1 MKKILLTASTTALL
15 CGCGGPNYSITG
27 NAGLEPGDSVF
38 LIGSGRTE
46 LAAGVVC
53 ADSTIRLQGR
63 VAEPEIAR
71 LANQERIPVG
81 TAVIFL
87 EPGDIRTVPTD
98 DRRVY
103 AVSGTPLNDKKREF
117 DERMADFDRKF
128 RELPPDA
135 PADSLYA
142 AYTKLVPESIGANSD
157 NLFGAYLFSVYE
169 FDGNDI
175 AAAKARLECFT
186 PAMQAHPTLKRI
198 AEKVAA
204 AENTEIGKPYMDLTL
219 PDAAGEPTTLS
230 GIVGNGRWVLLDFWA
245 TWCGPC
251 CREIPHLREA
261 YAACKSKGLEIY
273 GVSLD
278 NDAAKWKTFVGQRHA
293 MDQCAGRE
301 CRQAKRCS
309 RHVRHFVDSREF
321 PDLAGGDYRRQRP
334 ARRKYQGPAGGS
346 NTLIVSEQTPDNRSD
361 APACDFSG
369 HLFSQNYAQ

>member
-219 PDAAGEPTTLS
+219 PDAAGRTDDALGDRRQRPLGPARLLGDVVRPLLPGNPAS
-230 GIVGNGRWVLLDFWA
+230 ARGIRRLQKQGIGN
-245 TWCGPC
+245 
-251 CREIPHLREA
+251 LRRFARQRRRQMENVR
-261 YAACKSKGLEIY
+261 G
-273 GVSLD
+273 
-278 NDAAKWKTFVGQRHA
+278 GQRHA

-334 ARRKYQGPAGGS
+334 AR
-346 NTLIVSEQTPDNRSD
+346 
-361 APACDFSG
+361 
-369 HLFSQNYAQ
+369 

>member
-219 PDAAGEPTTLS
+219 PDAAGEPTTRGSSATAAGSCSTS
-230 GIVGNGRWVLLDFWA
+230 G
-245 TWCGPC
+245 
-251 CREIPHLREA
+251 
-261 YAACKSKGLEIY
+261 
-273 GVSLD
+273 
-278 NDAAKWKTFVGQRHA
+278 
-293 MDQCAGRE
+293 
-301 CRQAKRCS
+301 
-309 RHVRHFVDSREF
+309 
-321 PDLAGGDYRRQRP
+321 RRG
-334 ARRKYQGPAGGS
+334 A
-346 NTLIVSEQTPDNRSD
+346 
-361 APACDFSG
+361 APAAGKSRICARHTPPAKARDWKFTAFRSTTTPPNG
-369 HLFSQNYAQ
+369 KRSWRTTTCHGSMCWA

>member
-46 LAAGVVC
+46 LAAGVAC

-219 PDAAGEPTTLS
+219 PDAAGEPTALS
-230 GIVGNGRWVLLDFWA
+230 GIIGNGCWVLLDFWA

-278 NDAAKWKTFVGQRHA
+278 NDAAKWKTFVADNDMPWINVLG
-293 MDQCAGRE
+293 
-301 CRQAKRCS
+301 
-309 RHVRHFVDSREF
+309 
-321 PDLAGGDYRRQRP
+321 
-334 ARRKYQGPAGGS
+334 
-346 NTLIVSEQTPDNRSD
+346 VSADKRSD
-361 APACDFSG
+361 AATMYGISSIPANFLISPEGIIVARDLRG
-369 HLFSQNYAQ
+369 ENIKARLEEAMR

>member
-1 MKKILLTASTTALL
+1 MKKILLTASTAALL

-46 LAAGVVC
+46 LAAGIVC
-53 ADSTIRLQGR
+53 ADSTIRLKGR
-63 VAEPEIAR
+63 VAEPEIAQ
-71 LANQERIPVG
+71 LADQERIPVG

-87 EPGDIRTVPTD
+87 EPGEIRTVPTD

-103 AVSGTPLNDKKREF
+103 AVSGTPLNDRKREF

-128 RELPPDA
+128 RELPLDA

-142 AYTKLVPESIGANSD
+142 DYNKLVPESIEANLD

-245 TWCGPC
+245 TWCGQ
-251 CREIPHLREA
+251 I
-261 YAACKSKGLEIY
+261 
-273 GVSLD
+273 
-278 NDAAKWKTFVGQRHA
+278 
-293 MDQCAGRE
+293 GR
-301 CRQAKRCS
+301 A
-309 RHVRHFVDSREF
+309 HV
-321 PDLAGGDYRRQRP
+321 
-334 ARRKYQGPAGGS
+334 
-346 NTLIVSEQTPDNRSD
+346 
-361 APACDFSG
+361 
-369 HLFSQNYAQ
+369 

>member
-1 MKKILLTASTTALL
+1 MKKILLTASTAALL

-46 LAAGVVC
+46 LAAGIVC
-53 ADSTIRLQGR
+53 ADSTIRLKGR

-71 LANQERIPVG
+71 LADQERIPVG

-87 EPGDIRTVPTD
+87 EPGEIRTVPTD

-103 AVSGTPLNDKKREF
+103 AVSGTPLNDRKREF

-128 RELPPDA
+128 RELPLDA

-142 AYTKLVPESIGANSD
+142 DYNKLVPESIEANLD

-175 AAAKARLECFT
+175 AAAKTRLKQF
-186 PAMQAHPTLKRI
+186 PAAVQAHPILQRI

-204 AENTEIGKPYMDLTL
+204 TENTEIGKPYM
-219 PDAAGEPTTLS
+219 ALS
-230 GIVGNGRWVLLDFWA
+230 GIVGKGRWVLLDFWA

-278 NDAAKWKTFVGQRHA
+278 NDAAKWRTFVA
-293 MDQCAGRE
+293 
-301 CRQAKRCS
+301 
-309 RHVRHFVDSREF
+309 
-321 PDLAGGDYRRQRP
+321 
-334 ARRKYQGPAGGS
+334 
-346 NTLIVSEQTPDNRSD
+346 DNDMPWINVLGVNADKRSD
-361 APACDFSG
+361 AAAMYGISSIPANFLISPEGIIVARDLRG
-369 HLFSQNYAQ
+369 ENIKARLEEAMR

>member
-1 MKKILLTASTTALL
+1 MKKILLTASTAVLL

-71 LANQERIPVG
+71 LAHQERIPVG

-204 AENTEIGKPYMDLTL
+204 AEN
-219 PDAAGEPTTLS
+219 
-230 GIVGNGRWVLLDFWA
+230 
-245 TWCGPC
+245 
-251 CREIPHLREA
+251 
-261 YAACKSKGLEIY
+261 
-273 GVSLD
+273 
-278 NDAAKWKTFVGQRHA
+278 NDAAKWKTFVADNDMPWINVLG
-293 MDQCAGRE
+293 
-301 CRQAKRCS
+301 
-309 RHVRHFVDSREF
+309 
-321 PDLAGGDYRRQRP
+321 
-334 ARRKYQGPAGGS
+334 
-346 NTLIVSEQTPDNRSD
+346 VSADKRSD
-361 APACDFSG
+361 AAAMYGISSIPANFLISPEGIIVARDLRG
-369 HLFSQNYAQ
+369 ENIKARLEEAMR

>member
-1 MKKILLTASTTALL
+1 MKKILLTASTAALL

-46 LAAGVVC
+46 LAAGIVC
-53 ADSTIRLQGR
+53 ADSTIRLKGR

-71 LANQERIPVG
+71 LADQERIPVG

-87 EPGDIRTVPTD
+87 EPGEIRTVPTD

-103 AVSGTPLNDKKREF
+103 AVSGTPLNDRKREF

-128 RELPPDA
+128 RELPLDA

-142 AYTKLVPESIGANSD
+142 DYNKLVPESIEANLD

-175 AAAKARLECFT
+175 AAAKTRLKQF
-186 PAMQAHPTLKRI
+186 PAAVQAHPILQRI

-204 AENTEIGKPYMDLTL
+204 TENTEIGKPYMDLTL
-219 PDAAGEPTTLS
+219 KDADGETVALSSLAGP
-230 GIVGNGRWVLLDFWA
+230 GRWVLLDFWA
-245 TWCGPC
+245 TWCTPC
-251 CREIPHLREA
+251 MNEVPHLKKA
-261 YAACKSKGLEIY
+261 YETFHAKGFEIY

-278 NDAAKWKTFVGQRHA
+278 TDLTRWENTIGEQDMNWINVAQKKGGGFDPTALYAVSSIPANFLISPEGKIVAKNLRGEHL
-293 MDQCAGRE
+293 E
-301 CRQAKRCS
+301 AK
-309 RHVRHFVDSREF
+309 
-321 PDLAGGDYRRQRP
+321 LAEVL
-334 ARRKYQGPAGGS
+334 K
-346 NTLIVSEQTPDNRSD
+346 
-361 APACDFSG
+361 
-369 HLFSQNYAQ
+369 

>member
-1 MKKILLTASTTALL
+1 MKKILLTASTAALL

-46 LAAGVVC
+46 LAAGIVC
-53 ADSTIRLQGR
+53 ADSTIRLKGR

-71 LANQERIPVG
+71 LADQERIPVG

-87 EPGDIRTVPTD
+87 EPGEIRTVPTD

-103 AVSGTPLNDKKREF
+103 AVSGTPLNDRKREF

-128 RELPPDA
+128 RELPLDA

-142 AYTKLVPESIGANSD
+142 DYNKLVPESIEANLD

-175 AAAKARLECFT
+175 AAAKTRLKQF
-186 PAMQAHPTLKRI
+186 PAAVQAHPILQRI

-204 AENTEIGKPYMDLTL
+204 TENTEIGKPYMDLTL
-219 PDAAGEPTTLS
+219 PDAAGEPVALS
-230 GIVGNGRWVLLDFWA
+230 GIVGKGRWVLLDFWA

-251 CREIPHLREA
+251 RMIAPAVEEV
-261 YAACKSKGLEIY
+261 AADFEGRA
-273 GVSLD
+273 V
-278 NDAAKWKTFVGQRHA
+278 VG
-293 MDQCAGRE
+293 
-301 CRQAKRCS
+301 K
-309 RHVRHFVDSREF
+309 VDVDEQTE
-321 PDLAGGDYRRQRP
+321 L
-334 ARRKYQGPAGGS
+334 ARRFGIMSIPTLVVMKGGK
-346 NTLIVSEQTPDNRSD
+346 VVEQAVGARGKADIAAMLER
-361 APACDFSG
+361 
-369 HLFSQNYAQ
+369 HL

>member
-1 MKKILLTASTTALL
+1 MKKILLTASTAVLL

-219 PDAAGEPTTLS
+219 KDADGETVALSSLAGP
-230 GIVGNGRWVLLDFWA
+230 GRWVLLDFWA

-251 CREIPHLREA
+251 CREIPYLKEA
-261 YAACKSKGLEIY
+261 YAAFSGRGFSIY
-273 GVSLD
+273 AVSID
-278 NDAAKWKTFVGQRHA
+278 HDAARWQRFLAENDLPWTNVLSPGCGKQSPAAA
-293 MDQCAGRE
+293 MYGIRFIPSNFLISPDGVIVARNLPGR
-301 CRQAKRCS
+301 QLQS
-309 RHVRHFVDSREF
+309 RLEE
-321 PDLAGGDYRRQRP
+321 LM
-334 ARRKYQGPAGGS
+334 K
-346 NTLIVSEQTPDNRSD
+346 
-361 APACDFSG
+361 
-369 HLFSQNYAQ
+369 